1 MGQNSKYP
9 FITMHKTFNTCDS
22 QEECTTHMSLK
33 EILYNLL
40 SYPFLIQSVISVCFI
55 VKMLENNYLSEWVD
69 IFINIVFV
77 NEPDVTH

>member
-1 MGQNSKYP
+1 
-9 FITMHKTFNTCDS
+9 
-22 QEECTTHMSLK
+22 MSLK